1 LERWL
6 IRNTKS
12 HLKSKALGISELLC
26 QVLVN
31 RGISDFDSAVSFI
44 KPDFDKLHDPKMMK
58 DIEKGVGIIKRKIAE
73 GKKIRI
79 VGDYDVDGVIST
91 FLLYKALFRCNAKV
105 DYDIPHRII
114 DGYGIN
120 EDIIKKAKDEG
131 IDTLITCDNGI
142 SAIEQIDY
150 AKDLGLTVIITDHH
164 EVPFTEDAD
173 GNRSYKTPNADAVID
188 IKQMDCNYP
197 FKLLCGAGVAFKLI
211 QVLFEEMSIP
221 KKEAF
226 SFVEYVAIATVCDV
240 VDLIGENRVFVKK
253 GLEMINYT
261 QNTGLKAL
269 IKQTGIEGKT
279 INVYSLGF
287 IIGPCINASG
297 RLDSAKKGLR
307 LLLSDNIQ
315 EASNIALELH
325 QLNTERKDMT
335 IIGVEEI
342 ARIIES
348 SNIKNDKVF
357 IVYKPD
363 IHESI
368 AGIIAGKIRE
378 RYNVPTIV
386 LTDGE
391 HGVKG
396 SGRSIVEYNMFEELT
411 QCNQLLM
418 RFGGHAMAAGLSLE
432 ADNVDAL
439 RKLLNRLTKLT
450 EEDLIRKIRVDG
462 LITLDKINLA
472 LAEDLTILE
481 PYGKGNSKPL
491 FAETDISVSRSSILG
506 AKKNVLKLKLLTKS
520 NKYLDCVYF
529 GDINAFEAMITDK
542 FGRGELDKMHSGLKN
557 NAKLDMI
564 FAVEVNEYNGNR
576 TVQLIL
582 QNYRLNPK
590 ALTSK
595 ACIESCS

>member
-1 LERWL
+1 MEKWS
-6 IRNTKS
+6 IRNTKNN
-12 HLKSKALGISELLC
+12 LEKDFKGLGISELLC
-26 QVLVN
+26 KVLVN

-44 KPDFDKLHDPKMMK
+44 KPEFDKLHDPRMMK
-58 DIEKGVGIIKRKIAE
+58 DIEKGVGIIKRKIVE

-91 FLLYKALFRCNAKV
+91 CLLYKALFRCNAKV
-105 DYDIPHRII
+105 DYDIPHRIL

-120 EDIIKKAKDEG
+120 VDIITKAKDEG

-150 AKDLGLTVIITDHH
+150 AKTLGLTIIITDHH
-164 EVPFTEDAD
+164 EVPFTEDTD

-211 QVLFEEMSIP
+211 QVLFEEISIP
-221 KKEAF
+221 KEEVF

-240 VDLIGENRVFVKK
+240 VDLVGENRIFVKK
-253 GLEMINYT
+253 GLEMLNNT

-269 IKQTGIEGKT
+269 IKRTGIEGKS
-279 INVYSLGF
+279 INVYCLGF

-315 EASNIALELH
+315 EASDIALELH

-335 IIGVEEI
+335 IKGVEEI
-342 ARIIES
+342 VQIIES

-357 IVYKPD
+357 IIYKPA

-396 SGRSIVEYNMFEELT
+396 SGRSIEEYNMFEELT
-411 QCNQLLM
+411 KCNELLM
-418 RFGGHAMAAGLSLE
+418 SFGGHAMAAGLSLD

-439 RKLLNRLTKLT
+439 RELLNRLTKLT
-450 EEDLIRKIRVDG
+450 DEDLIHKIRVDV
-462 LITLDKINLA
+462 LISLDKINLA

-481 PYGKGNSKPL
+481 PFGKGNSKPL
-491 FAETDISVSRSSILG
+491 FAEIDISVSRSFILG

-529 GDINAFEAMITDK
+529 GDINAFQVLIIDK
-542 FGRGELDKMHSGLKN
+542 FGRNELDKMHSGLKN
-557 NAKLDMI
+557 NVKLDMI
-564 FAVEVNEYNGNR
+564 FTVEVNEYNGNR
-576 TVQLIL
+576 TVQIIL
-582 QNYRLNPK
+582 QNYR
-590 ALTSK
+590 
-595 ACIESCS
+595 

>member
-1 LERWL
+1 MERWL

-44 KPDFDKLHDPKMMK
+44 KPDFDKLHDPRMMK

-142 SAIEQIDY
+142 SASEQIDY

-164 EVPFTEDAD
+164 EVPFKEDAD

-261 QNTGLKAL
+261 QNIGLKAL

-307 LLLSDNIQ
+307 LLLSDNIL